1 MVQWLRLHAAN
12 AGARVPSLVGELRSH
27 IMHNA
32 APKIKKICL
41 RQDNDE
47 GVDGSQELGKAGRG
61 VSGHMVPIGWWLHR
75 CLSYCLKEQKNLRE
89 SGHECMES
97 EGMSGASST
106 LSTEE
111 P

>member
-12 AGARVPSLVGELRSH
+12 AGARVPSLVGELSSH

-32 APKIKKICL
+32 AQKIKKKFL

-47 GVDGSQELGKAGRG
+47 GVDGCQELGKAGRG
-61 VSGHMVPIGWWLHR
+61 VSDHMVPIGWWIHR
-75 CLSYCLKEQKNLRE
+75 CLSCCLKEQKNQRE
-89 SGHECMES
+89 SGREWMED
-97 EGMSGASST
+97 EGMSGTSST

-111 P
+111 H

>member
-12 AGARVPSLVGELRSH
+12 AGAVQAASLVGEL
-27 IMHNA
+27 MLPHNA
-32 APKIKKICL
+32 QCSPKKLKKFL

-61 VSGHMVPIGWWLHR
+61 VSDHMVPIGWWIHR

-89 SGHECMES
+89 SGREWME
-97 EGMSGASST
+97 G
-106 LSTEE
+106 
-111 P
+111 